1 MISIDQLRKQF
12 MDHGNIMKTSELKTI
27 GVSSRQIVKLLE
39 TKVLKKI
46 KTGFY
51 EMADGAVRD
60 EIVIAKLFPSAVI
73 YLESALLYYGYTDRI
88 PTRWQI
94 AVDKNIS
101 KPQFQLS
108 YPPITPFFIEKKYLI
123 FGIAEYEVNG
133 IKIRIFDKDRT
144 ICDILRY
151 SNKIDNEV
159 FRQAIQKYCKDKNR
173 NIKNLMDYA
182 KKLRV
187 SKKVKTYIGAWI

>member
-27 GVSSRQIVKLLE
+27 GVSSRQIAKLLE
-39 TKVLKKI
+39 TNVLKKI

>member
-12 MDHGNIMKTSELKTI
+12 IDHGNVMKTSELNSI
-27 GVSSRQIVKLLE
+27 GVNSRQITKFLE
-39 TKVLKKI
+39 TKVLTKI

-51 EMADGAVRD
+51 ELANSPVRD

-73 YLESALLYYGYTDRI
+73 YLESALLYYGYSNRI

-101 KPQFQLS
+101 KPQFKIS
-108 YPPITPFFIEKKYLI
+108 YPPIWPFFIDKKYLTI
-123 FGIAEYEVNG
+123 GVTEYEING
-133 IKIRIFDKDRT
+133 INIHIYDKDRT
-144 ICDILRY
+144 ICDVLRY
-151 SNKIDNEV
+151 SNKLDSEV
-159 FRQAIQKYCKDKNR
+159 FRQAIQNYCKDKTR
-173 NIKNLMDYA
+173 NIKKLLDYA

-187 SKKVKTYIGAWI
+187 TKKVKLYIGAWI